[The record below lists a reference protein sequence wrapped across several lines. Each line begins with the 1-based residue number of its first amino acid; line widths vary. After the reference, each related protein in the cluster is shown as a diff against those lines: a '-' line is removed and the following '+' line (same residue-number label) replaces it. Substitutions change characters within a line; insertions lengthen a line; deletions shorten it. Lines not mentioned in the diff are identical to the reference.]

1 MAKNNATEYDLQT
14 LAKLIGWMAPTDL
27 PLPDGIPE
35 FPWDYSG
42 SPYLLAQ
49 ICPGCFAASLPH
61 PGYPPAMAIVMAFTK
76 ENAMERA
83 KKMLEPLVKER
94 NRERWP
100 PFFIEE
106 IGELADGL
114 LERVEHSDW
123 ESSDILEK
131 LEAVL
136 KGKMAKSEE
145 MRKKIQKELD
155 EMRAKAEKEKK

>member
-1 MAKNNATEYDLQT
+1 MTRNNVKEYNLMT
-14 LAKLIGWMAPTDL
+14 MAKLIGWMAPTDI

-49 ICPGCFAASLPH
+49 ICPCFFAASLPH
-61 PGYPPAMAIVMAFTK
+61 PGYPPVIAIVVAFSK
-76 ENAMERA
+76 EEAMKQARM
-83 KKMLEPLVKER
+83 MLEPMVKER
-94 NRERWP
+94 EREIWP

-123 ESSDILEK
+123 ETSDILAKLEEMLKEK
-131 LEAVL
+131 L
-136 KGKMAKSEE
+136 AKSEE
-145 MRKKIQKELD
+145 MRKKIQKEL
-155 EMRAKAEKEKK
+155 EKHK